1 MNEPVIFWLMVGALG
16 LSWLFLGLLAIRYFS
31 LKDDRE
37 NHQFFTTILAE
48 QGKVYLFQPND
59 DPADDELWQPVFKTP
74 SLNQILPPA
83 DQPVLMQEIRNH
95 ANNQAAGFWFTGSN
109 NRKLFC
115 FLSKQDN
122 NFYLFLIDN
131 PTLSDFYQTFLQRE
145 YILNDL
151 PFPVWGRKKNL
162 QLFYCNQAYAN
173 ILGKDQISII
183 LDHSELLAPGQGINL
198 QKLAGRSLDLNLT
211 QSESHH
217 VIIGGKR
224 HLLDFQETPVSEEG
238 LKKDFATIG
247 IALDVT
253 GLEDLQNR
261 LSQQI
266 SAHAEILETIDTGI
280 AIYSPESRLRF
291 FNQAYCKIL
300 GLSENFLGKNPSM
313 ADVLEQLRNHR
324 RIPEQVDF
332 VQYKKDLVRLYMSV
346 TESFQELWH
355 LSDGS
360 TLRLGVSPHPFGG
373 VLMRVDDVTDRLS
386 LERSY
391 NTLIDVQRATI
402 DHLHE
407 AVAVFGGDGRLKLAN
422 AAYRKYWQPENVS
435 LNQAPHISEIVPKI
449 EAVLLP
455 QPGKTSAMQ
464 ATEVIGL
471 ITNGQ
476 SRQGKVELKDGRVFQ
491 FSVEPLPDGSS
502 LFSYL
507 DISDSFRAAE
517 ALQQRNE
524 ALEAADKMKTTFLAN
539 ISYEFRTP
547 LNAIVGFT
555 EMLQAGYWGQL
566 PKAQQPIMGNI
577 IEASA
582 QLTQLIDDVLDVTAI
597 EAGYLELARHPVNL
611 RELLQQMLDS
621 LLPQAKQQQI
631 SIHFYPAINQAW
643 IYGDEKRLKQALM
656 TIISNAISR
665 SSVAK
670 SVNIT
675 LKFEQGLFILTVK
688 DQGKFL
694 SPLEQKATFEKFA
707 NNHARKKSGANY
719 LSMALSKQLIVMH
732 QGSILLES
740 TATETT
746 ITCAFPAQ
754 MPEK

>member
-1 MNEPVIFWLMVGALG
+1 MNDPALFWFMVGALV
-16 LSWLFLGLLAIRYFS
+16 LSCLCLLVLAISHFR
-31 LKDDRE
+31 LKKSQRKNQSFLE
-37 NHQFFTTILAE
+37 GLAG
-48 QGKVYLFQPND
+48 QGKVYAFYKD
-59 DPADDELWQPVFKTP
+59 SGGTP
-74 SLNQILPPA
+74 SASFWTAIITTPTLDHILSEEDHQALNQ
-83 DQPVLMQEIRNH
+83 EIQGRL
-95 ANNQAAGFWFTGSN
+95 ASAPIGFWYTSSAGKIMFCCVYQQE
-109 NRKLFC
+109 NRL
-115 FLSKQDN
+115 
-122 NFYLFLIDN
+122 YLLLIDHLV
-131 PTLSDFYQTFLQRE
+131 LSDFYQTLLQRE

-346 TESFQELWH
+346 TEIFQELWH

-407 AVAVFGGDGRLKLAN
+407 AVAVFGSDGRLKLAN
-422 AAYRKYWQPENVS
+422 AAYRKYWQPENTSV
-435 LNQAPHISEIVPKI
+435 NQTPHITEIVPKI
-449 EAVLLP
+449 EAILLP
-455 QPGKTSAMQ
+455 QPGKSSAIQ

-611 RELLQQMLDS
+611 RELLQQMVDS
-621 LLPQAKQQQI
+621 LSPQAKQQQI
-631 SIHFYPAINQAW
+631 VIHFYPAINQAW

-656 TIISNAISR
+656 TIISNAVSR
-665 SSVAK
+665 SSVGKA
-670 SVNIT
+670 VNIT

-707 NNHARKKSGANY
+707 DNHARKKSGANY

-732 QGSILLES
+732 QGSISLES
-740 TATETT
+740 NTAETT
-746 ITCAFPAQ
+746 ITCTFPA
-754 MPEK
+754 